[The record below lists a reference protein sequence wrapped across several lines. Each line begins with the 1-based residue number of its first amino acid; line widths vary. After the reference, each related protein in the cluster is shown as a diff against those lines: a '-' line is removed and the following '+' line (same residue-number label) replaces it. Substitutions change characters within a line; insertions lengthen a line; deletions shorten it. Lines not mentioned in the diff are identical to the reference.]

1 MILSVREA
9 KARFA
14 EAATAAA
21 NGEHVVITKHG
32 KPFVEIVV
40 AQSKPRLDWDSA
52 MAIRARLAEPA
63 GNADWFDDFVSNPA
77 ASRRV
82 LGLDD

>member
-1 MILSVREA
+1 MNMSVREA

-14 EAATAAA
+14 EAANLAAG
-21 NGEHVVITKHG
+21 GERVVITKHG
-32 KPFVEIVV
+32 KPFVELVPAAPKDHV
-40 AQSKPRLDWDSA
+40 TWERFLE
-52 MAIRARLAEPA
+52 IRKELGIEDGDAS
-63 GNADWFDDFVSNPA
+63 WFDEFISNPE